1 MDLKDIYTEVIMEHS
16 KNKFNKRPMED
27 PTYTELGHNPSCGDE
42 ITLNIKL
49 DGDIIEDASFEGSGC
64 AISQASTSMMIDLIK
79 GKSVK
84 EAKKLIETF
93 LGMIKGTVTDE
104 EELDVLED
112 AVVLENVSK
121 LPQRVKCA
129 VLAWHTLDNI
139 LSK

>member
-93 LGMIKGTVTDE
+93 LGMINGTVTDE
-104 EELDVLED
+104 E
-112 AVVLENVSK
+112 
-121 LPQRVKCA
+121 
-129 VLAWHTLDNI
+129 
-139 LSK
+139 